1 MDLDQKYALLYA
13 HEEAFSYRLAQEVV
27 KKPEASVW
35 MILLPV
41 LFVHHF
47 YRVNQYKEGVR
58 SFAENFL
65 SSRKKALD
73 KAYDQALTGKGF
85 DYGMDAYFPDHV
97 LSEQDKDLAQRQ
109 VQAIKVMEE
118 HYLALMQA
126 AGQSLE
132 ELVQNAYQSPEK
144 YRRFINRL
152 EETEQ
157 ELNKYLLEN
166 VHTSEDSR
174 IVVRQVEQQC
184 ASLREEEIKLFFK

>member
-58 SFAENFL
+58 SFAEHFL
-65 SSRKKALD
+65 SSKKKALD
-73 KAYDQALTGKGF
+73 RAYDQALAGKSI
-85 DYGMDAYFPDHV
+85 DYGMDAYFPAQV
-97 LSEQDKDLAQRQ
+97 LSDQDKDLAERQ
-109 VQAIKVMEE
+109 LQAIKVMEA

-126 AGQSLE
+126 PGQSLE
-132 ELVQNAYQSPEK
+132 ELIQNAYQTPEQ
-144 YRRFINRL
+144 YRSYITRL

-157 ELNKYLLEN
+157 KLNKYLLEK
-166 VHTSEDSR
+166 VHTSEESR

-184 ASLREEEIKLFFK
+184 AQLREEEIKLIFK

>member
-1 MDLDQKYALLYA
+1 MDLDQKYELLYA

-58 SFAENFL
+58 SFAEHFL
-65 SSRKKALD
+65 SSKKKALD
-73 KAYDQALTGKGF
+73 KAYDQALAGKNMN
-85 DYGMDAYFPDHV
+85 YGMDAYFPDHV
-97 LSEQDKDLAQRQ
+97 LSDQDKDLAERQ
-109 VQAIKVMEE
+109 LQAIKLMEE
-118 HYLALMQA
+118 HYLALMQVS
-126 AGQSLE
+126 GQSLE
-132 ELVQNAYQSPEK
+132 ELVQNAYQSPEQ

-152 EETEQ
+152 ADTEQ
-157 ELNKYLLEN
+157 ELNKYLLEK

-174 IVVRQVEQQC
+174 LVVRQVEQQC
-184 ASLREEEIKLFFK
+184 AQLREEEVKLIFK